1 MDPSQGAEE
10 RSDNITIPTPL
21 SAPPGSLWGQPLGQ
35 LANKVLDN
43 QDAIKHFLSL
53 TGGSIL
59 YCLSALSIIYGI
71 TQIVGPPLATSN
83 ALGDILPCVFVLNG
97 YELALLGVLVL
108 IVTWRHVTDDAISL
122 VLLVA
127 VFLVG
132 SGMTLGVVA
141 PSGLDICLALG
152 ITCTVLGLGKLYVL
166 RRFIALRF
174 GGLACL
180 GMALILGWNFLA
192 SALMARP
199 MMARTAT
206 DEIRRSQWLMAWLVL
221 LVGAGLILA
230 EAIHRKLP
238 LPTDKNRRSAF
249 LYGPAMPL
257 LFFLVLLA
265 AAGLHQYGIAY
276 MFAVDYELGDF
287 IPLLAVGAL
296 LGLELMRSLARPWKE
311 AEIVLAA
318 APLMAT
324 LLAVANKATIV
335 TSGLGPGLLWSPPVM
350 LGLTGIVIL
359 WLSFHHKWYALFF
372 VAMGYALGVLLVIGK
387 PHQLNW
393 ELGGLGLIALL
404 AAFALM
410 KRNAP
415 LCFATV
421 IAISVGLGMTDTFTR
436 FAEAHHL
443 PPWDAVCGVA
453 GIGSVLIS
461 LAFGPQTPRS
471 ITFFGVIA
479 LIIFVFSC
487 VPKPLQWADLGLI
500 AMTLIVSAA
509 LWFRTREILAA
520 LVLWIPIVPKAYRF
534 AAEMSAWSFVA
545 LSFLLLF
552 AGAGVSLFCKS
563 KGHAEASPQS
573 DGRSDD
579 AGSAA
584 PS

>member
-1 MDPSQGAEE
+1 MDTPETLNAGHGAVLAETPVAMPP
-10 RSDNITIPTPL
+10 RSIW
-21 SAPPGSLWGQPLGQ
+21 SQPLGQ
-35 LANKVLDN
+35 LGTRVLDN
-43 QDAIKHFLSL
+43 QDAIKDFLSL

-97 YELALLGVLVL
+97 YELALLGVLAL

-127 VFLVG
+127 VFLIG

-141 PSGLDICLALG
+141 PSGLDICLAIGLA
-152 ITCTVLGLGKLYVL
+152 CTVLGLVKLYVL
-166 RRFIALRF
+166 RRFIALQF
-174 GGLACL
+174 GPLACL
-180 GMALILGWNFLA
+180 GMTLILAWNFLA

-206 DEIRRSQWLMAWLVL
+206 DEIRRNQWLLAWLVL
-221 LVGAGLILA
+221 LVGAVLIVA
-230 EAIHRKLP
+230 EAARRKLP
-238 LPTDKNRRSAF
+238 VPTEKNRRTAF

-257 LFFLVLLA
+257 TFFLVLLA

-276 MFAVDYELGDF
+276 MFAVDYEFGDF
-287 IPLLAVGAL
+287 IPLIAVGAL
-296 LGLELMRSLARPWKE
+296 LGLELIRSLSRPWKE
-311 AEIVLAA
+311 AEVVLAA
-318 APLMAT
+318 LPLAAT
-324 LLAVANKATIV
+324 LLAVANKATV
-335 TSGLGPGLLWSPPVM
+335 VPSGLGPGLLWSPPVV
-350 LGLTGIVIL
+350 LGLTGIAVL
-359 WLSFHHKWYALFF
+359 WLSFHHKWYSLFF
-372 VAMGYALGVLLVIGK
+372 VALAYALGVLLVIGK

-393 ELGGLGLIALL
+393 ELGGLGLIILL

-421 IAISVGLGMTDTFTR
+421 MAVSIGLGMTETFTR

-443 PPWDAVCGVA
+443 APWGAACGVA
-453 GIGSVLIS
+453 GLGSVLIS
-461 LAFGPQTPRS
+461 LTFGPQTPRS

-479 LIIFVFSC
+479 LVIFVFSC
-487 VPKPLQWADLGLI
+487 IPKPLHWADLGLVAI
-500 AMTLIVSAA
+500 TLAVSAA

-520 LVLWIPIVPKAYRF
+520 LALWVPVAPKAYRF
-534 AAEMSAWSFVA
+534 ATEMSAWSFVA

-552 AGAGVSLFCKS
+552 AGAAVSLFCKN
-563 KGHAEASPQS
+563 KGRATASPQS
-573 DGRSDD
+573 DDSLGQAS
-579 AGSAA
+579 SASA
-584 PS
+584 S